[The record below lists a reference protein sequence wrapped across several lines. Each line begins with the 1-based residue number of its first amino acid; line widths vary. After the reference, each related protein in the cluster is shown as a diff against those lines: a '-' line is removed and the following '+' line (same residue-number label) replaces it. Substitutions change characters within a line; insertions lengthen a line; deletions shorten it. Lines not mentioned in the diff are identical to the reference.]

1 MRDSTRALFAQCARS
16 PTPVRRAMDAR
27 APRASPRGFASR
39 AAASTSTRDGVD
51 ARRGAPRTTRD
62 AVGDDGFGWRRPRAA
77 TPGRA
82 RAARAALAALA
93 ACAILIARAR
103 RRRARRARAV
113 ERARRAGRAFAEAA
127 ARVDARDAEA
137 FASVARRFARALR
150 DGESDVG
157 ARELDGAFERAASA
171 RWAALASDGDGAA
184 TATGDATARET
195 SDVDDAI
202 VAREREGATRAG
214 RSLRVAAEQ
223 PEVSS
228 SSAAVT
234 TSMCDEDRALLR
246 EELELRKAEVGLKLV
261 AMIQKQTSNALK
273 AEGNKLAA
281 DGAAETKAEREERR
295 AARATA
301 TFHGA
306 TCDALAVGLVTTCA
320 MMLSLGR
327 REVVYRFGQLT
338 TLCGG
343 SMTSSS
349 SFVGVVVAPFET
361 YAYVKCV
368 ANEGARAAIGFFAI
382 AAVALLLTKLEV
394 SRRFAAAP
402 MFVLA
407 LVLGVGVGA
416 VGVGAVRALGGD
428 PTLWLLA
435 WRLYL
440 TSIACVTVSAP
451 AFARSIVDRAPRVW
465 AYYAVFGVL
474 LPALVAASA
483 FAASDAETLRAVL
496 ARAVFGASS
505 PRASSP
511 VYFV

>member
-1 MRDSTRALFAQCARS
+1 VRVDRMRDSTRVLFALSASRA
-16 PTPVRRAMDAR
+16 TPRRGAMDAR

-39 AAASTSTRDGVD
+39 GAASTSTSTRDDVD
-51 ARRGAPRTTRD
+51 ARRGGARATTRD
-62 AVGDDGFGWRRPRAA
+62 AVGDDGFGLR
-77 TPGRA
+77 RA
-82 RAARAALAALA
+82 RGKRARGTRAALA
-93 ACAILIARAR
+93 ACAACGILIARAR
-103 RRRARRARAV
+103 ARRARRARAV

-127 ARVDARDAEA
+127 ARVDAGDAEA

-150 DGESDVG
+150 EGEGDAG
-157 ARELDGAFERAASA
+157 ARESEAAFERAASA
-171 RWAALASDGDGAA
+171 RWAALARDVDAAA
-184 TATGDATARET
+184 TSTGDET
-195 SDVDDAI
+195 RDADDAI
-202 VAREREGATRAG
+202 VARDRVARRR
-214 RSLRVAAEQ
+214 RSLHLAAEE

-338 TLCGG
+338 TICGG

-416 VGVGAVRALGGD
+416 VGVAAVRALGGD

-483 FAASDAETLRAVL
+483 FAAADAESLRAVL
-496 ARAVFGASS
+496 ARALFGASS